1 MISELRQTRLHS
13 KSPVKKSHRSI
24 RICCNNF
31 SEYEFLLNEIEES
44 KRKKEICSPLHSCS
58 TKGKDYL
65 LSNRTKKSSVNNIN
79 SSTNPTQNQTKDN
92 ICSNN
97 TKQNSEQENEID
109 LEIPLTS
116 IPQSKKSKNQKK
128 ETNKE
133 PLIKNKLKTAQNQK
147 KITDKGATKSK
158 QKNSFLFKKAIE
170 PQKKFKNNLLIQS
183 HSFTNNEIKNNFVID
198 RKTNKMI
205 REKYKLEYL
214 TSLSREHCN
223 NKDSLQKEK
232 ETANKNYEINL
243 KTLQGW
249 VGIIKKNGFE
259 KNEKS
264 FQQKELK
271 HSKLSNSVKVINNQI
286 SITNKAY
293 RQYSGKDNKFYL
305 EKLTHKEKYERM
317 KQENEE
323 IAKEISQIKKE
334 TPNYLPEIEKIKEE
348 TRIINEQIII
358 QTNSINTLK
367 TSIQAEN
374 KKISEVTKEKEK
386 ILSSIY
392 LMKKQNDVLKEK
404 INLQYHKSTN
414 FMLNVDQLLIE
425 QRLYTNE

>member
-31 SEYEFLLNEIEES
+31 SEYEYLLNEIEES
-44 KRKKEICSPLHSCS
+44 KKKKEICSPLHSSS
-58 TKGKDYL
+58 TKGKDCL

-97 TKQNSEQENEID
+97 TKQNSDQENEID
-109 LEIPLTS
+109 LEIPPS
-116 IPQSKKSKNQKK
+116 SPESKEPKTKKN

-133 PLIKNKLKTAQNQK
+133 SLIKNEQKTSQSQK
-147 KITDKGATKSK
+147 KIEDKGPKKTKK
-158 QKNSFLFKKAIE
+158 KNSFLFKKGNK
-170 PQKKFKNNLLIQS
+170 PKKEFKNNLLIQS
-183 HSFTNNEIKNNFVID
+183 NSFNNKEITNNFITD
-198 RKTNKMI
+198 RKTSKMI

-214 TSLSREHCN
+214 TSLSREHCR

-249 VGIIKKNGFE
+249 VGKIKKNGFE

-264 FQQKELK
+264 FLEKELK

-293 RQYSGKDNKFYL
+293 RQYSGKDNKYYL
-305 EKLTHKEKYERM
+305 EKITHKEKYDRM

-323 IAKEISQIKKE
+323 IAKEINQIKKE
-334 TPNYLPEIEKIKEE
+334 TPNYLPEIEKKKEE
-348 TRIINEQIII
+348 TRIINEQIILE
-358 QTNSINTLK
+358 TNSINTIK
-367 TSIQAEN
+367 TNIQAEN
-374 KKISEVTKEKEK
+374 KKITEVTKEKEK
-386 ILSSIY
+386 ILSSIH
-392 LMKKQNDVLKEK
+392 LMKKQNEVLREK
-404 INLQYHKSTN
+404 INIQYHKSTN
-414 FMLNVDQLLIE
+414 FMLNIDQLLVE